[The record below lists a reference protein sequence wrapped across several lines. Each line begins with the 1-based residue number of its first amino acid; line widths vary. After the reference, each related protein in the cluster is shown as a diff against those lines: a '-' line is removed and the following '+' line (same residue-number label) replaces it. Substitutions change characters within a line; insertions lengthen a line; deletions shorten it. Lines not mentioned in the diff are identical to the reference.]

1 MRYVLAALLLGA
13 GTSLASADPTADR
26 VAPWNQENDSGVF
39 LDVSAGWMRADPDGM
54 TYQAQYLRFAPQV
67 TIHRWF
73 YIGAAFEIGRIY
85 SSYGTLNG
93 MLPVTCS
100 GGAGKVCTPGN
111 NLVDQTSGTIVEPQ
125 VFVGVRDLIGI
136 VSGGFEIAPTER
148 QTTASTNYLSQS
160 YETTIELHARV
171 DLWVTPRLTAGV
183 TVGSD
188 FNTLR
193 NLEAGLQIG
202 FHFEPYDAMLYQ
214 RSWRR

>member
-1 MRYVLAALLLGA
+1 MSV
-13 GTSLASADPTADR
+13 ASADPIPADR
-26 VAPWNQENDSGVF
+26 VSPWDQASDSGVF
-39 LDVSAGWMRADPDGM
+39 LDVAAGWMRADPDGM
-54 TYQAQYLRFAPQV
+54 TYRAQYLRVAPQV
-67 TIHRWF
+67 SIHRWF

-93 MLPVTCS
+93 MLPAKCS
-100 GGAGKVCTPGN
+100 IGTGPMCTGGN
-111 NLVDQTSGTIVEPQ
+111 DLVDQTSGTIAEPQ

-148 QTTASTNYLSQS
+148 RTTASTNYLNQS
-160 YETTIELHARV
+160 FTTYETTIELHARADV
-171 DLWVTPRLTAGV
+171 WVTPRLTAGV

-188 FNTLR
+188 FNTVR